1 MESLAMIAVMLDGP
15 MTATKIPAPMALGTI
30 LVNFPYF
37 IQVLTLSPFCIRV
50 NS

>member
-15 MTATKIPAPMALGTI
+15 MTATKIPAPI
-30 LVNFPYF
+30 LVNFPHF